1 MGGGVVVGDD
11 SDKVS
16 LSGSVR
22 SVKSVKSRTGSI
34 KSTTGSVRSVKSIT
48 GSVRSVQSVKERQS
62 ILEESIFKTQDVEVE
77 NDNVS
82 MKSRTGSVRSVKNN
96 TGSVRSVKSNTGSVR
111 SVKSNRSSV
120 RSVQSV
126 KERPSILE
134 DSVFN
139 REEEKEVEDDN
150 ISVKTLTEEDENK
163 DADSYS
169 YKAQEDTE
177 SLMGDDEKEP
187 EVFYRENGYDKGDD
201 GDNVSVIS
209 YDVNTDYIPS
219 LHQRVG
225 SVKKVAEKV
234 ETPKTAPEPAPR
246 STPATES
253 TPPTPE
259 TSYEEERS
267 QIDFDDVV
275 RQNQEKY
282 RGETKLSSEQV
293 LDNIA

>member
-1 MGGGVVVGDD
+1 M
-11 SDKVS
+11 
-16 LSGSVR
+16 
-22 SVKSVKSRTGSI
+22 
-34 KSTTGSVRSVKSIT
+34 
-48 GSVRSVQSVKERQS
+48 
-62 ILEESIFKTQDVEVE
+62 
-77 NDNVS
+77 
-82 MKSRTGSVRSVKNN
+82 
-96 TGSVRSVKSNTGSVR
+96 
-111 SVKSNRSSV
+111 SSV

-139 REEEKEVEDDN
+139 RDEKEVEDDN

-163 DADSYS
+163 DVDSYS
-169 YKAQEDTE
+169 YKAREDTE

-187 EVFYRENGYDKGDD
+187 EVFYRENGYDKGD

-209 YDVNTDYIPS
+209 YDVNSDYIPS

-225 SVKKVAEKV
+225 SVKKTEPRAEM
-234 ETPKTAPEPAPR
+234 PKTAPEPAPR
-246 STPATES
+246 RIPEAPAPAS
-253 TPPTPE
+253 QSK

-282 RGETKLSSEQV
+282 RGETKLSNEQV
-293 LDNIA
+293 LDNIAREEGEDRPNISQLLAWAKGTKKPKTETFVVRSKKREDVLKRAVDIGGVEMVIQEKAKKEEEKVDVVKEKLVAPQAEAAVTREWLEVALKEASQAEGVHKVQVV